1 LEVWA
6 IANQKGGVGKTTTT
20 VSLAGLLS
28 KRGMRTL
35 LIDLD
40 PHGSL
45 TAYFGWNPDALQDSV
60 YGLFQRSTGSAQMPL
75 ATVLKKTALPEVNLL
90 PASSTLATLDRQ
102 IAGKD
107 GMGLVLAETLRDC
120 ATRFEHVL
128 IDCPPVFGVLMLNA
142 LAACRLLI
150 IPVQTEFLALK
161 GLERMCHTL
170 TMVARAQKRE
180 VDYVVLPTL
189 YDQRT
194 RACRESLQSLRK
206 HYLGR
211 LWNGLIPVDTRF
223 RDASR
228 AGVPLTVN
236 APGARGSKGY
246 EAFLGFLLQ
255 RDGSTCALSA

>member
-1 LEVWA
+1 MDVWA

-28 KRGMRTL
+28 KRGKKTL

-40 PHGSL
+40 PHGSM

-60 YGLFQRSTGSAQMPL
+60 YGLFQRSAGSAQVPL
-75 ATVLKKTALPEVNLL
+75 ATVLKKTPLPEVYLL
-90 PASSTLATLDRQ
+90 PASSPLATLDRQ
-102 IAGKD
+102 IAGKE
-107 GMGLVLAETLRDC
+107 GMGLVLVETLRHC
-120 ATRFEHVL
+120 GTHFQHVL

-170 TMVARAQKRE
+170 AMVSRAQQRE
-180 VDYVVLPTL
+180 LDHVVLPTL

-194 RACRESLQSLRK
+194 RASRESLQSLRK
-206 HYLGR
+206 QYPGR
-211 LWNGLIPVDTRF
+211 VWDGLIPVDTRF

-228 AGVPLTVN
+228 AGVPLTVI
-236 APGARGSKGY
+236 APGARGSQGY
-246 EAFLGFLLQ
+246 EAFLAFLLQ
-255 RDGSTCALSA
+255 RDGSVCALSA